1 MRFEPFIISNQTNE
15 KVIVRIVPAS
25 PDILRKTTEP
35 PLWQTDWNSDYLSD
49 PRFQKY
55 AVLAG
60 NDELVALGA
69 YFPVQNGAIYI
80 YIVYIE
86 SSPENNPV
94 LTHFKVR
101 KYSGIGELMMAFGIK
116 LSIDLGGNG
125 DILFE
130 AKTDALKEH
139 YIQDFGA
146 IPLGSGQNGGPV
158 RLLICD
164 ENAARIFTKY
174 LSE

>member
-1 MRFEPFIISNQTNE
+1 MAE
-15 KVIVRIVPAS
+15 K
-25 PDILRKTTEP
+25 
-35 PLWQTDWNSDYLSD
+35 
-49 PRFQKY
+49 
-55 AVLAG
+55 
-60 NDELVALGA
+60 DELVALGA
-69 YFPVQNGAIYI
+69 YFPVQNGAIYV

-86 SSPENNPV
+86 SSPESNPV
-94 LTHFKVR
+94 LTHSKAR

-130 AKTDALKEH
+130 AKTDALKDH
-139 YIQDFGA
+139 YIHDFGA
-146 IPLGSGQNGGPV
+146 IPVDSAQSGGPL

-164 ENAARIFTKY
+164 ESAAGLFIKY

>member
-15 KVIVRIVPAS
+15 KVIVRMIPAS
-25 PDILRKTTEP
+25 SDMLRQTMEP
-35 PLWQTDWNSDYLSD
+35 PVWQTDWTSDYLSD
-49 PRFQKY
+49 PKIQKY
-55 AVLAG
+55 AVLAEY
-60 NDELVALGA
+60 DELVALGA
-69 YFPVQNGAIYI
+69 YFPVQNGAVYV

-94 LTHFKVR
+94 LTHSKDR

-116 LSIDLGGNG
+116 LPIDLGGNG

-139 YIQDFGA
+139 YIRDFGA
-146 IPLGSGQNGGPV
+146 IPVGTVQSGGPV

-164 ENAARIFTKY
+164 ESAARIFTKY